1 MGCKCIGCEFLWVV
15 IKRYLS
21 VVIYQAGVIKRELLI
36 GSYQLGVINQE
47 FLIES
52 CQAVVLNRMCSSKI
66 YKPGVTKW
74 E

>member
-21 VVIYQAGVIKRELLI
+21 IESYQAGVIKRESLI

-52 CQAVVLNRMCSSKI
+52 CQAVVFNWMCSNES
-66 YKPGVTKW
+66 
-74 E
+74 